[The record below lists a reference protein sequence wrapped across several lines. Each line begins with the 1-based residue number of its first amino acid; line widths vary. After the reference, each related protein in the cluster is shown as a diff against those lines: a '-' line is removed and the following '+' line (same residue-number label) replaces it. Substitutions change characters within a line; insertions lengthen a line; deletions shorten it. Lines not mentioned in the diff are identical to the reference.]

1 VWFEPDRCSSHS
13 TLFLDYPKLK
23 VIHDLGPVGRIKAI
37 TKGFIDAMKALAVA
51 TALNNASMEG
61 EVQADVLMKE
71 RDALSSKV
79 SQLKGSAAVERSNVE
94 ERDRHIAAL
103 EKQLVDARTALE
115 QAAES
120 SDKLVEEKAAL
131 EESLKK
137 ADFPRKDETED
148 IAVLRRADL
157 GFKVSVLDGSF
168 VDHVQLGFDRDV
180 AQLRVVNPDTDLCVE
195 GIHHL
200 SIV

>member
-1 VWFEPDRCSSHS
+1 
-13 TLFLDYPKLK
+13 
-23 VIHDLGPVGRIKAI
+23 
-37 TKGFIDAMKALAVA
+37 M
-51 TALNNASMEG
+51 
-61 EVQADVLMKE
+61 
-71 RDALSSKV
+71 
-79 SQLKGSAAVERSNVE
+79 
-94 ERDRHIAAL
+94 
-103 EKQLVDARTALE
+103 
-115 QAAES
+115 
-120 SDKLVEEKAAL
+120 
-131 EESLKK
+131 KK
-137 ADFPRKDETED
+137 ADFPRKAETED